1 MAIDT
6 NGMPISGNVLLAI
19 GAFALASIVAGQI
32 MGARMIDKADWPKL
46 CPAILAAEA
55 PMPERFERKT
65 PTMRCD
71 DTVSIFGAEA
81 KELCH
86 IFGNPDFNGQTAQLE
101 KEAYDRK
108 QSLAEQRRAK
118 IARHAGS
125 RCDCA
130 SSTYLQDN
138 WWQLGLYAATARQ
151 VSLSSVT
158 GMNTELP
165 QTLVNPHCAS
175 LAEAVQ

>member
-19 GAFALASIVAGQI
+19 GAFALASIVAGQL
-32 MGARMIDKADWPKL
+32 MGARMIEKAEWPQL
-46 CPAILAAEA
+46 CPAILKAEA
-55 PMPERFERKT
+55 PVPDRFERKT
-65 PTMRCD
+65 PTMHCD

-81 KELCH
+81 RELCH
-86 IFGNPDFNGQTAQLE
+86 IFGNPDLNGQTAKLE

-108 QSLAEQRRAK
+108 QVLAEQRRAK

-130 SSTYLQDN
+130 ANTYLQDN
-138 WWQLGLYAATARQ
+138 WWQLGLYAGTARQ

-158 GMNTELP
+158 GMKAELR
-165 QTLVNPHCAS
+165 QTLVTPHCAS